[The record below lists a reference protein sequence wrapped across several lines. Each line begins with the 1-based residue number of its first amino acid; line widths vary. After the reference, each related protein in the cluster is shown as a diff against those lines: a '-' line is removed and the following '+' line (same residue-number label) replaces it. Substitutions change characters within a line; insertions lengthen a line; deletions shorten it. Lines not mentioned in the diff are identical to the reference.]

1 MKCLRSICKTL
12 FRIDVIVF
20 VCKSYI
26 QHLQIF
32 GLVLNRINAMKNSF
46 VLDQNVIIGVE
57 L

>member
-12 FRIDVIVF
+12 FSIDVIVF

-26 QHLQIF
+26 QQIF